1 MQRVTPY
8 VHEARH
14 QVEPP
19 QVVTEWLILLIE
31 IHRLASSVLNIRED
45 NSGSLV
51 VDCRCGVRFQAHRFR
66 LVRGEERKQDE
77 GETDGNLGNV
87 G

>member
-19 QVVTEWLILLIE
+19 HVVTEWLILLIE

-51 VDCRCGVRFQAHRFR
+51 RFQAHRFR